1 MFGPSSS
8 GSRCSEGLAAVACR
22 ILEPTGGRDEGRA
35 VDGSWSVAVA
45 VLGAI
50 THQTLAAMGSSLRP
64 TWFLP
69 WALPDGPFR
78 AVRQCHR

>member
-1 MFGPSSS
+1 M
-8 GSRCSEGLAAVACR
+8 RVALLMVHGL
-22 ILEPTGGRDEGRA
+22 
-35 VDGSWSVAVA
+35 VAVA

>member
-1 MFGPSSS
+1 VFGPSSS

-22 ILEPTGGRDEGRA
+22 ILEPPAGVMRVALLMVHGL
-35 VDGSWSVAVA
+35 VAVA